1 MIFELIFKYIGYL
14 NKAIKESQDLFD
26 VIVEVVKQ
34 AKEDYQKVT
43 DEQHKG

>member
-1 MIFELIFKYIGYL
+1 MVFELIFKYIGYL

-26 VIVEVVKQ
+26 VIMEVVKQ
-34 AKEDYQKVT
+34 VKEDYHKVN